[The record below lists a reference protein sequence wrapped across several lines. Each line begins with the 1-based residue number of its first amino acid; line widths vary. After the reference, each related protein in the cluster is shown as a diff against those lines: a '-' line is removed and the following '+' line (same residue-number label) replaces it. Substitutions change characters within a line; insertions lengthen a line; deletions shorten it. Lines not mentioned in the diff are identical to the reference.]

1 MVNFPFYFEILT
13 FSIGKPFNNIHTIC
27 RCFEYISYEIMTDV
41 QTIYIVIFAIKTLF
55 DRNQIS
61 ILLWRK
67 FFLFSIDVVV
77 GVRISVVEVV
87 VTSVTSVASVV
98 RVSVGVVVK
107 LRISLGFTL
116 GNNMFGGHAR
126 DIWVVAVSVWVG
138 VSVWVA
144 SVSSCWVS
152 SINMWVYSMMSIC

>member
-1 MVNFPFYFEILT
+1 LT

-67 FFLFSIDVVV
+67 FFLFSIVVVV

-116 GNNMFGGHAR
+116 GNNMFGGY
-126 DIWVVAVSVWVG
+126 G
-138 VSVWVA
+138 
-144 SVSSCWVS
+144 
-152 SINMWVYSMMSIC
+152 